1 MEQKEQVVN
10 QVVMVDC
17 GRIAANR
24 AQPRKFFSE
33 EQLASLARS
42 IQENGL
48 LQPLTVR
55 ETTEH
60 GLELISGER
69 RLRACELLGYPQVPC
84 LIVEKDDR
92 ESAVLALIEN
102 MEREN
107 LNLFEL
113 AEAMKALIC
122 DWQIT
127 QEEAAKK
134 LGMAQSTLANK
145 LRLLR
150 YTPEERELILKLE
163 LSERHARALLKIES
177 PALRRSLIEE
187 VGKNHLTVA
196 QTEALIQ
203 KKLQQQHRQ
212 KRIFLA
218 KDVRLFVNSIN
229 KAVEVMRQSGIEAT
243 AKRSQNET
251 ELTYTIRIPL
261 KPRESSHSG

>member
-92 ESAVLALIEN
+92 GGLL
-102 MEREN
+102 
-107 LNLFEL
+107 L
-113 AEAMKALIC
+113 
-122 DWQIT
+122 
-127 QEEAAKK
+127 
-134 LGMAQSTLANK
+134 QSH
-145 LRLLR
+145 
-150 YTPEERELILKLE
+150 
-163 LSERHARALLKIES
+163 SRHDTRVHGCGHQASGA
-177 PALRRSLIEE
+177 
-187 VGKNHLTVA
+187 NHLTVHHTVLSVQEKHSA
-196 QTEALIQ
+196 
-203 KKLQQQHRQ
+203 
-212 KRIFLA
+212 FLVVQ
-218 KDVRLFVNSIN
+218 D
-229 KAVEVMRQSGIEAT
+229 
-243 AKRSQNET
+243 
-251 ELTYTIRIPL
+251 P
-261 KPRESSHSG
+261 H